1 MRPTVT
7 YLLSIGLCLD
17 WVIQTKM
24 DSLPRPT
31 LWAVPG
37 PVVPKDTDVT
47 LRCQSQLGT
56 NRFQLLMDGDLRE
69 ERNASWGLAEF
80 VFRRVDDWRDARSYC
95 CRSGQGSYWSELS
108 DPLMLVV
115 MTGIFPPPFISLSPH
130 SIISPGTTVIIS
142 CQIPS
147 QAFSQDYNFALME
160 SKSLS
165 PLKLRNSGRTKALFL
180 LLSVRAEDSGNYSC
194 IYYKK
199 TAPHSASHPSQTLEL
214 TVSGLLPKPTLWAQ
228 TGLLMTSG
236 ASITLWCSRPKLS
249 FLGEVTFTL
258 QKAGTQEPLQ
268 DQTSADLWTSFL
280 LPSVGPEDTGSYS
293 CAYRER
299 RSSGGGSEP
308 SNALEL
314 VVPGSLP
321 RPTLSAYLG
330 LMVMPGTHVT
340 LRCQLPPHSS
350 FWGAT
355 FSLLKVG
362 TTLPLQSQ
370 SPAGTSAD
378 FPLLSVGAQDA
389 GVYSCVYYG
398 RMAPHQV
405 SEASET
411 LEIWVTGAGPKPSL
425 SVWPGTEV
433 ASGDNVTLLCQG
445 PSWSRNFALYKGRD
459 EKILP
464 VMDTTKDEVQFL
476 LTHVTPKYSGNYSC
490 GHQVRT
496 NGSLWTQHSEPLQLI
511 VQGPKSSDLIIP
523 LSCVSILLFLL
534 FLLLLAFFCK
544 RSISSGSLQGDSR
557 SRCPCCSCHPLRTCL
572 SPQTGNPRDTVRS
585 SEVTKGRS
593 RKPLIPMNEEPQGVT
608 YAQLN
613 ISVLNEMKNDSTKTS
628 RGSIVYASV
637 SKE

>member
-1 MRPTVT
+1 MGPTVT
-7 YLLSIGLCLD
+7 YLLSI
-17 WVIQTKM
+17 
-24 DSLPRPT
+24 DSLSRPT

-37 PVVPKDTDVT
+37 PVVLKGADVT
-47 LRCQSQLGT
+47 FRCQGQLGT
-56 NRFQLLMDGDLRE
+56 DRFQLLMDGELRE
-69 ERNASWGLAEF
+69 ERNTSLGLAEF
-80 VFRRVDDWRDARSYC
+80 VLRRVDDWSDARSYRC
-95 CRSGQGSYWSELS
+95 HSGQGSYWSELS
-108 DPLMLVV
+108 EPLTLVV
-115 MTGIFPPPFISLSPH
+115 MTGIFPPPYISPSPH
-130 SIISPGTTVIIS
+130 YIISPGTTVPIS
-142 CQIPS
+142 CQIS
-147 QAFSQDYNFALME
+147 YQDSTQDYNFALLE
-160 SKSLS
+160 AKSLN
-165 PLKLRNSGRTKALFL
+165 PLKVQSRGWTSAVFS

-214 TVSGLLPKPTLWAQ
+214 IVSGLLPKPTLWAQ
-228 TGLLMTSG
+228 PGLLMAPG
-236 ASITLWCSRPKLS
+236 ASITLWCSRPKLF

-258 QKAGTQEPLQ
+258 HKSRTQEPLQ
-268 DQTSADLWTSFL
+268 DQTSTDLWTSFL

-299 RSSGGGSEP
+299 SSSGGGSEP
-308 SNALEL
+308 SDALEL
-314 VVPGSLP
+314 VVSGSLP
-321 RPTLSAYLG
+321 RPFLSALPG
-330 LMVMPGTHVT
+330 LMVMRGTHVT
-340 LRCQLPPHSS
+340 LRCQLPPWSS
-350 FWGAT
+350 LWGVT

-362 TTLPLQSQ
+362 TLLPLQSQ

-378 FPLLSVGAQDA
+378 FSLLSVGAQDA

-433 ASGDNVTLLCQG
+433 ASGADMILLCQG

-464 VMDTTKDEVQFL
+464 VKDTTKGGVQFL
-476 LTHVTPKYSGNYSC
+476 LTHVTPKDSGNYSC

-511 VQGPKSSDLIIP
+511 VQGPKSSDLLIIT

-534 FLLLLAFFCK
+534 CLLLLAFFCE
-544 RSISSGSLQGDSR
+544 RYISSGSLQGDSR
-557 SRCPCCSCHPLRTCL
+557 SRCPCCPCHHLSICL
-572 SPQTGNPRDTVRS
+572 SQHPGNPRDAVLST
-585 SEVTKGRS
+585 EEGTGRS
-593 RKPLIPMNEEPQGVT
+593 RQPVIPMNEEPQGLT

-613 ISVLNEMKNDSTKTS
+613 INLLRERKNDSTKTS
-628 RGSIVYASV
+628 RGPIIYATV
-637 SKE
+637 SKD